1 MDWRPSGNLISSLV
15 RYGYEG
21 GAPGK
26 EGRWEVAMLE
36 RNGLRHGGFELR
48 EGMGDWKDGKVKG
61 LRWNSDSEI
70 LAIWIGRNQE
80 DVGECFLC
88 SARKALTT

>member
-1 MDWRPSGNLISSLV
+1 
-15 RYGYEG
+15 
-21 GAPGK
+21 
-26 EGRWEVAMLE
+26 MLE

-80 DVGECFLC
+80 DVGECL
-88 SARKALTT
+88 L